1 LKSLFFFRKGNYLM
15 VFPKEGSSTFS
26 HSTTTELPA
35 PVALFSFPKTHP
47 LTHVPVRGGYKH

>member
-1 LKSLFFFRKGNYLM
+1 M

-35 PVALFSFPKTHP
+35 PVAFFSFPKTHA
-47 LTHVPVRGGYKH
+47 LTHFPVSRGYKH